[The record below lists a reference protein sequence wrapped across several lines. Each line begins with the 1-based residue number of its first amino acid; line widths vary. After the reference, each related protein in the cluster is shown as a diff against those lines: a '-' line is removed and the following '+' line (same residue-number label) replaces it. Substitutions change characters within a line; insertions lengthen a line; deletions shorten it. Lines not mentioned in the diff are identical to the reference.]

1 MKGGSKMVD
10 TKSKEESI
18 SRTITG
24 VSEAR
29 DVVRDNVIRV
39 IDEMVKVQPQY
50 TQSISNL
57 QLDYIQTVKNT
68 IQTVFSVP
76 KQLAGNSNIDLPG
89 TFTEQFT
96 RQVNEYTGNL
106 IRAVGTNNQLT
117 INALDAARENVKIYS
132 RTVDAITEFNTNV
145 VKAWTSLYSAQ
156 QQQFFKQ

>member
-1 MKGGSKMVD
+1 
-10 TKSKEESI
+10 
-18 SRTITG
+18 
-24 VSEAR
+24 
-29 DVVRDNVIRV
+29 
-39 IDEMVKVQPQY
+39 
-50 TQSISNL
+50 
-57 QLDYIQTVKNT
+57 VKNT

>member
-1 MKGGSKMVD
+1 MVD

-76 KQLAGNSNIDLPG
+76 KQLVGNSNIDLPG